1 MNPSRSSSLRRMAST
16 RFVRPGV
23 IRSISLNRWARYN
36 PMLRRT
42 SKAHFRPSTS
52 RLAFTGQ
59 SANSTRNCGGQ
70 DGCVPFG
77 MPVSFHSP
85 NPSYGLQLISS
96 SLTLRGHPMLNVHLD
111 SWLREFGPS
120 GKETVDAATV
130 VQLLDVLEGRYPRLR
145 FKVRDETGQLRR
157 YVRVFVDGEDIS
169 GTTGV
174 ATALAS
180 ARTIDI
186 LHSIAGG

>member
-1 MNPSRSSSLRRMAST
+1 
-16 RFVRPGV
+16 
-23 IRSISLNRWARYN
+23 
-36 PMLRRT
+36 
-42 SKAHFRPSTS
+42 
-52 RLAFTGQ
+52 
-59 SANSTRNCGGQ
+59 
-70 DGCVPFG
+70 
-77 MPVSFHSP
+77 
-85 NPSYGLQLISS
+85 
-96 SLTLRGHPMLNVHLD
+96 MLNVHLD

-130 VQLLDVLEGRYPRLR
+130 AQLLDVLEGRYPRLR